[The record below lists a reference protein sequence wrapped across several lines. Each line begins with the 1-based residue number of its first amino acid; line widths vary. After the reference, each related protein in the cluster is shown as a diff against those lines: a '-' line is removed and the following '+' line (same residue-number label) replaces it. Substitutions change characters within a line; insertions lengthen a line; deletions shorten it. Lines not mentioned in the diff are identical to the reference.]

1 MNHKAFVFDLNRC
14 TGCNACELACTIENE
29 LEPGMSWRQIVT
41 FNASRLPGVPLFSL
55 SLACNHCLDAP
66 CKEKCPALAYS
77 KDDGTGAVTVNPSLC
92 MGCRYCQ
99 WVCPYDAPKFNKN
112 TGVIEKCT
120 FCSHRLKDE
129 LDPACTTACPTAALR
144 FESYS
149 FEEAQEQAEIP
160 GFWKTHITPAI
171 HIEPLRR
178 GTRPPQM
185 HHSHS
190 FSEMP
195 RVANGSLSNLKS
207 RVSLASEWPL
217 LVFTLTAAVLVA
229 LFHSWIVA
237 TQPVPLIPFT
247 LAGIVAMGLST
258 IHLGKPSRFYRA
270 VLNWRRSWI
279 SREVLLFSAFFG
291 GALYFFNCT
300 PFDTLMGRL
309 VAAAGF
315 AALFAMDKVY
325 QVPTNMSTMGLH
337 SASVLLTGVYL
348 VGVFTQHPWFLF
360 PLAGAKLVLYLVR
373 GLPTIHKK
381 PIYRLGL
388 FGLRI
393 ATGFVFPV
401 LIWVLTG
408 KETYSFVVASIFAGE
423 VVDRAEFY
431 MDLDFTRPETRAHHD
446 LERLIEAKPLI
457 LS

>member
-1 MNHKAFVFDLNRC
+1 MHKAFVFDLNRC
-14 TGCNACELACTIENE
+14 TGCNACELACIIENE
-29 LEPGMSWRQIVT
+29 LQPGMSWRHVVT
-41 FNASRLPGVPLFSL
+41 FNESRLPGVPLFSL

-77 KDDGTGAVTVNPSLC
+77 KDDATGAVTINPSLC

-99 WVCPYDAPKFNKN
+99 WVCPYDAPKFNMV
-112 TGVIEKCT
+112 TGLVEKCT

-129 LDPACTTACPTAALR
+129 LDPACTMACPTAALR
-144 FESYS
+144 FEDYS
-149 FEEAQEQAEIP
+149 MDEAKEQVEIP
-160 GFWKTHITPAI
+160 GFWKEKITPAI

-185 HHSHS
+185 VQSHDL
-190 FSEMP
+190 SEIP
-195 RVANGSLSNLKS
+195 RATDGHPSKLKS
-207 RVSLASEWPL
+207 KVSLASEWPL
-217 LVFTLTAAVLVA
+217 LVFTLTAEVLVA

-237 TQPVPLIPFT
+237 MLPVPLIPFT

-258 IHLGKPSRFYRA
+258 AHLGKPSRFYRA
-270 VLNWRRSWI
+270 ILNWRRSWI
-279 SREVLLFSAFFG
+279 SREILLFSAFFG
-291 GALYFFNCT
+291 GALAFFSFA

-325 QVPTNMSTMGLH
+325 QVDTNPSTKGLH

-360 PLAGAKLVLYLVR
+360 PLGGAKLVLYMIR
-373 GLPTIHKK
+373 GLPRI
-381 PIYRLGL
+381 LGRTTQRQLL
-388 FGLRI
+388 FALRI
-393 ATGFVFPV
+393 LAGFVVPLLLWLF
-401 LIWVLTG
+401 TG
-408 KETYSFVVASIFAGE
+408 TDFYALMVACILAGE
-423 VVDRAEFY
+423 IVDRAEFY
-431 MDLDFTRPETRAHHD
+431 IDLDFARPETRARLD
-446 LERLIEAKPLI
+446 LERMIETKPLV